1 MSDARREPPGR
12 ASAPTT
18 PARRQACGSLA
29 ITAAL
34 AATGL
39 WPLRPAAADERMP
52 EIRLR
57 ASDGQPVLAEA
68 GPARAT
74 YVDFWASWCAPC
86 KLSFPWMNEMHE
98 RLSGAGLRIVAVNLD
113 RREADAQRFLQQ
125 IPARFAVAMDPAA
138 DTARLLDIPTMP
150 TSMLVAPDRRV
161 LFTHRGFRLD
171 DRADLERRLRG
182 ALY

>member
-1 MSDARREPPGR
+1 MRIRRLVVVVALVLATLVVVGCQT
-12 ASAPTT
+12 APV
-18 PARRQACGSLA
+18 
-29 ITAAL
+29 
-34 AATGL
+34 
-39 WPLRPAAADERMP
+39 AAAAKAPD
-52 EIRLR
+52 RLIGTTLSLSAADLRSSGVLDVR
-57 ASDGQPVLAEA
+57 ALRGQVVI
-68 GPARAT
+68 
-74 YVDFWASWCAPC
+74 VDFWASWCAPC

>member
-1 MSDARREPPGR
+1 MTTLTLAASLSDHPPP
-12 ASAPTT
+12 PTT
-18 PARRQACGSLA
+18 TPHKPDTHLNP
-29 ITAAL
+29 T
-34 AATGL
+34 
-39 WPLRPAAADERMP
+39 LRPAHGPQAPGWVAW
-52 EIRLR
+52 
-57 ASDGQPVLAEA
+57 AEA
-68 GPARAT
+68 GPALSTSGA
-74 YVDFWASWCAPC
+74 VWASGCAPC